1 MQNALLVGLSRQ
13 SALSRE
19 LDVIANN
26 IANLNTTG
34 FKADGAVFQE
44 HLMAGAT
51 GSGLRSVD
59 RRVSFVTD
67 HATWHDQRAGPV
79 QQTGNPLD
87 VAIDG
92 NAFFVVQTPR
102 GERYTRNG
110 ALQLNATGELVTS
123 EGYKVLGESG
133 PIVFQPQDR
142 SITFGLDGSVSAG
155 ETARGKLRLVE
166 FAQSGRLQKDGS
178 SNFQAPAGVQPQ
190 PSRFG
195 RVLQASIEKSNVNG
209 VMEMTRMIEATRTY
223 TNISQLMQS
232 QGDMR
237 KTSLDRLA
245 EVPA

>member
-1 MQNALLVGLSRQ
+1 MENALLVGLSRQ
-13 SALSRE
+13 SVLRRE

-44 HLMAGAT
+44 HIPPAARGD
-51 GSGLRSVD
+51 GLRPTD
-59 RRVSFVTD
+59 RRISFVTD
-67 HATWHDQRAGPV
+67 RATWHDHRAGPV

-92 NAFFVVQTPR
+92 SAFIVVQTPR

-110 ALQLNATGELVTS
+110 AFQLNSGGELVTS
-123 EGYKVLGESG
+123 EGHRVLGDSG

-142 SITFGLDGSVSAG
+142 NITFGLDGSVSAG
-155 ETARGKLRLVE
+155 ETVRGKLRLVE
-166 FAQSGRLQKDGS
+166 FAQPGRLQKDSS

-190 PSRFG
+190 PSPYG
-195 RVLQASIEKSNVNG
+195 RVLQGSVEKSNVNG

-237 KTSLDRLA
+237 KTAIDRLA

>member
-1 MQNALLVGLSRQ
+1 MENALLVGLSRQ
-13 SALSRE
+13 SALRRE

-44 HLMAGAT
+44 HIPPAARGDGFRAT
-51 GSGLRSVD
+51 D
-59 RRVSFVTD
+59 RRISFVTD
-67 HATWHDQRAGPV
+67 RATWHDHRAGPV

-92 NAFFVVQTPR
+92 SAFIVVQTPG

-110 ALQLNATGELVTS
+110 AFQLNAGGELVTS
-123 EGYKVLGESG
+123 EGHRVLGDSG

-142 SITFGLDGSVSAG
+142 NITFGLDGSVSAG
-155 ETARGKLRLVE
+155 ETVRGKLRLVE
-166 FAQSGRLQKDGS
+166 FAQPGQLQKDS
-178 SNFQAPAGVQPQ
+178 SSSFQAPAGVQPQ
-190 PSRFG
+190 PSPYG
-195 RVLQASIEKSNVNG
+195 RVLQGSVEKSNVNG

-237 KTSLDRLA
+237 KTAIDRLA